1 MGKPLNEFTGRATD
15 ALRRELARLN
25 ALWDSTTD
33 EDGHGGSPREW
44 LSERIDDLSKEIA
57 ERDARTEAE

>member
-1 MGKPLNEFTGRATD
+1 MGKPLNEFSGRSTE

-25 ALWDSTTD
+25 DLWDSMTD

-44 LSERIDDLSKEIA
+44 LAERIDDLSKEIA
-57 ERDARTEAE
+57 ERAAHTEAE